1 MNILFNLQY
10 ATVFGETLQLNVV
23 DRNGAKAQT
32 YGMNMTADKT
42 WTCQMA
48 VDASVTHI
56 DYYFS
61 VDRGGQEERH
71 EWTTITHRLELNG
84 KKTDTYL
91 VSNRW
96 QDIPGDSYL
105 YSSAFTDC
113 VNRRNHGRMKASA
126 YAKTLRLVVRAP
138 QLRGGC
144 QLAVVGEDKALGLS
158 LIHI

>member
-61 VDRGGQEERH
+61 VEARRSGTSGPPSP
-71 EWTTITHRLELNG
+71 
-84 KKTDTYL
+84 TD
-91 VSNRW
+91 W
-96 QDIPGDSYL
+96 
-105 YSSAFTDC
+105 SSTA
-113 VNRRNHGRMKASA
+113 RRPTPTS
-126 YAKTLRLVVRAP
+126 
-138 QLRGGC
+138 
-144 QLAVVGEDKALGLS
+144 
-158 LIHI
+158 

>member
-48 VDASVTHI
+48 VDTSVTHI

-84 KKTDTYL
+84 KKTAIR
-91 VSNRW
+91 VCKKC
-96 QDIPGDSYL
+96 G
-105 YSSAFTDC
+105 AEF
-113 VNRRNHGRMKASA
+113 
-126 YAKTLRLVVRAP
+126 
-138 QLRGGC
+138 
-144 QLAVVGEDKALGLS
+144 
-158 LIHI
+158 